1 MCPPSFV
8 LFLITVLNLFYYFLF
23 VFINCEKK
31 VYPYVMK
38 INHNFLL
45 VFFNYYYFFPQ
56 SMVNIVLR
64 DDFYKEPQLTFI
76 LCKFCMLCLL
86 AATYFCLKNSAGL
99 PVCIKVVIVQL
110 ELWI

>member
-8 LFLITVLNLFYYFLF
+8 LFLIIVFNLFYFLF

-38 INHNFLL
+38 INHNLLL
-45 VFFNYYYFFPQ
+45 VFFNYYYLFSQ
-56 SMVNIVLR
+56 SMVNIFLC
-64 DDFYKEPQLTFI
+64 DDFYNELLTFI

-86 AATYFCLKNSAGL
+86 AVPYFCLKNSAGL
-99 PVCIKVVIVQL
+99 PVCTKVVIVQL
-110 ELWI
+110 ELWR